1 MSLDYIRNYYNL
13 KIKRGDKVK
22 YTCHNEILY
31 GTITGSKNSY
41 IRVRFENESKSK
53 LFHPLDENLE
63 YIVEKDHGISV
74 LVDGKIVAW
83 FAEWDEETRDWCSKH
98 YFGKWLTW
106 KATIPKLI
114 PLSKEEYNNVKK
126 SAKEMSKKFKNK
138 ELSC

>member
-1 MSLDYIRNYYNL
+1 MNNEF
-13 KIKRGDKVK
+13 DKK
-22 YTCHNEILY
+22 Y
-31 GTITGSKNSY
+31 
-41 IRVRFENESKSK
+41 
-53 LFHPLDENLE
+53 
-63 YIVEKDHGISV
+63 GISV

-83 FAEWDEETRDWCSKH
+83 FAEWDEETRDWCSEH

-126 SAKEMSKKFKNK
+126 SAKEISKKFKNK